1 MHPNI
6 PMVRYAIIKM
16 VKVKETVLKA
26 ARKKQRVVYKG
37 NIHKANSWFF
47 CRNFA
52 SKKGVACIFKMWRLY
67 PTILS
72 CRKKGEMISQISKNW
87 MNSVIPD
94 LPLKKNAEGSFLR
107 CL

>member
-37 NIHKANSWFF
+37 ISIRLTVDFF
-47 CRNFA
+47 
-52 SKKGVACIFKMWRLY
+52 VE
-67 PTILS
+67 T
-72 CRKKGEMISQISKNW
+72 
-87 MNSVIPD
+87 
-94 LPLKKNAEGSFLR
+94 LPVRREYIQNVETLPNHIVM
-107 CL
+107 